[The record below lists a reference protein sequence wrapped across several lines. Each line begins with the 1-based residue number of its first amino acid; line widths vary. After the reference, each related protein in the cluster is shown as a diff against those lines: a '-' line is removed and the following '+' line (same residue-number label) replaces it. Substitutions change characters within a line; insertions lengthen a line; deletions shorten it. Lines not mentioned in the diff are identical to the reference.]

1 MANIKPVSLNNGH
14 HNTKEQL
21 QARTEV
27 EESLKGSNIGSD
39 TPKRLT
45 ENGKE
50 IYSKLLTSFPK
61 GFLTASDT
69 HTLEIVANALDM
81 MHTAQS
87 DINSRGQLLGD
98 DSENPSI
105 RIYEKYSKIFNTF
118 GSKLGMSPR
127 DRAALAV
134 VMVNQQ
140 AEEVDPLLKALNDR
154 KKNK

>member
-1 MANIKPVSLNNGH
+1 
-14 HNTKEQL
+14 
-21 QARTEV
+21 
-27 EESLKGSNIGSD
+27 
-39 TPKRLT
+39 
-45 ENGKE
+45 
-50 IYSKLLTSFPK
+50 
-61 GFLTASDT
+61 
-69 HTLEIVANALDM
+69 M

>member
-1 MANIKPVSLNNGH
+1 MANIKPVSLNSGH

-21 QARTEV
+21 KARTDA
-27 EESLKGSNIGSD
+27 EESLKGENIGSD
-39 TPKRLT
+39 IPKRLT
-45 ENGKE
+45 NNGKE
-50 IYSKLLTSFPK
+50 IYKKLLVSFPK
-61 GFLTASDT
+61 GFLTASDA
-69 HTLEIVANALDM
+69 HTLEIVANALDNM
-81 MHTAQS
+81 QTSQL
-87 DINSRGQLLGD
+87 DINTRGLLLDD

-140 AEEVDPLLKALNDR
+140 SEEEDPLLKALRNR
-154 KKNK
+154 NKGK

>member
-21 QARTEV
+21 QARTEA

-50 IYSKLLTSFPK
+50 IYLKLLTSFPK

>member
-21 QARTEV
+21 QARTEA

-69 HTLEIVANALDM
+69 LTLEIVANALDM